1 MGEAVLHM
9 RYSAMRL
16 YIITRGIL
24 NTPFQ
29 GDKDI
34 LSQELEDKDIISFYL
49 IILKQNL
56 LAVRERNLLAF
67 LQ

>member
-1 MGEAVLHM
+1 MH
-9 RYSAMRL
+9 YSAMRL
-16 YIITRGIL
+16 YIITHGIL

-34 LSQELEDKDIISFYL
+34 LSQELEDKAISFYL
-49 IILKQNL
+49 IILKKKQTN
-56 LAVRERNLLAF
+56 F